1 MDKTTSKTTNNKT
14 AKKKKRTA
22 PKTTD
27 VVKNNKKRKS
37 PAKKID
43 VTNKPVSQP
52 APKPEIP
59 EVQELEPTLEPE
71 TPETTPEET
80 PEPATVEA
88 NLKQEKSVKH
98 TKKSH
103 KYFGRFVK
111 TMAFLSIIGFIAL
124 LVNVIRFNILPTKFL
139 VIIIVGMV
147 VLTALNLFLAFFK
160 KKPLLCKSISL
171 ILSLGYLFVSIFAF
185 LKINDTIN
193 FFSNFGTD
201 KNVNTYNVL
210 VANASELNEDSDL
223 TDYEI
228 QTYRDLML
236 DSTLVEEAMKNEI
249 GATAVFTDNILE
261 LFSYGLEDNNHVIS
275 LNAGT
280 YEAFLADNDIYKDQ
294 FRIIKTF
301 DVVTD
306 AEDTSGIDV
315 TKTPFAIYLSGIDT
329 RSGTL
334 PSRSLS
340 DVNIIAVINPLE
352 HKVLLVA
359 IPRDYYVHLHGTSES
374 DLPDKLT
381 HAGSTGGVALSK
393 ATLEDLLD
401 LKIDFY
407 ARVNFNFVENLVNA
421 IGGITINSDVDY
433 TFKCWTDKSCVF
445 HPGANPVDGRCA
457 LAFARERKAY
467 SSGDRHRGE
476 NQEQVIS
483 LILEKI
489 TSSSTLLANYSE
501 ILAALEG
508 TFETSFNMDDVTKFF
523 KNQLENMEPWTIENQ
538 NLDGKTG
545 GAFTYSYPAQKLSVM
560 FPDEKSIE
568 AAKKK
573 INEILGIEET
583 TEEDSTETDMEVTTK
598 P

>member
-1 MDKTTSKTTNNKT
+1 MEKTTNKTLNNKT
-14 AKKKKRTA
+14 TKKKKRTA

-27 VVKNNKKRKS
+27 IVKNNKKRKS
-37 PAKKID
+37 PTKKSTAAK
-43 VTNKPVSQP
+43 KPVSQP
-52 APKPEIP
+52 TPELEAP
-59 EVQELEPTLEPE
+59 EVQELEPTLEPK
-71 TPETTPEET
+71 TPEITSQKTH
-80 PEPATVEA
+80 EPATAET
-88 NLKQEKSVKH
+88 NLKQEESVKH

-111 TMAFLSIIGFIAL
+111 TMAFFSIIGFIAL
-124 LVNVIRFNILPTKFL
+124 LVNIIRFNILPTKFL
-139 VIIIVGMV
+139 VLIIVGMV
-147 VLTALNLFLAFFK
+147 ALTALNLFLAFFK

-236 DSTLVEEAMKNEI
+236 DSTLVEEAMKDEI

-301 DVVTD
+301 DVITD
-306 AEDTSGIDV
+306 TENTSGIDV

-329 RSGTL
+329 RSGKL

-340 DVNIIAVINPLE
+340 DVNIVAVINPLE
-352 HKVLLVA
+352 HKILLVA
-359 IPRDYYVHLHGTSES
+359 IPRDYYVHLHGTSEA

-381 HAGSTGGVALSK
+381 HAGSTGGIELSK
-393 ATLEDLLD
+393 ATIEDLLGLD
-401 LKIDFY
+401 IDFY
-407 ARVNFNFVENLVNA
+407 ARVNFNFVENLVDA

-433 TFKCWTDKSCVF
+433 DFKCWTDKSCVF
-445 HPGANPVDGRCA
+445 HPGANPVNGRCA
-457 LAFARERKAY
+457 LAFARERHAY
-467 SSGDRHRGE
+467 STGDRHRGE

-483 LILEKI
+483 LILDKI
-489 TSSSTLLANYSE
+489 TNSTTLLSNYSE

-523 KNQLENMEPWTIENQ
+523 KNQLDEMATWTVENQ

-545 GAFTYSYPAQKLSVM
+545 SAATYSYPAQKLSVM

-573 INEILGIEET
+573 INEVLGIEEP
-583 TEEDSTETDMEVTTK
+583 TEETEKSETSIAE
-598 P
+598 

>member
-1 MDKTTSKTTNNKT
+1 MEKTTNQTTSKTT
-14 AKKKKRTA
+14 KKKKRTT

-37 PAKKID
+37 PTKKNA
-43 VTNKPVSQP
+43 TTKKYVSRP
-52 APKPEIP
+52 ATELEAPA
-59 EVQELEPTLEPE
+59 VQELESPVE
-71 TPETTPEET
+71 TEISEATPEET
-80 PEPATVEA
+80 SESITTEA
-88 NLKQEKSVKH
+88 NSKQEESVKH

-124 LVNVIRFNILPTKFL
+124 LINVIRFNILPTKFL

-171 ILSLGYLFVSIFAF
+171 ILSLIYLFVSIFAF
-185 LKINDTIN
+185 FKINDTIN
-193 FFSNFGTD
+193 FFSNFGAD
-201 KNVNTYNVL
+201 KDVNTYNVL
-210 VANASELNEDSDL
+210 VANTSELNEDSDL

-236 DSTLVEEAMKNEI
+236 DSTLVEEAMKSEI
-249 GATAVFTDNILE
+249 GATAVFTENILE
-261 LFSYGLEDNNHVIS
+261 LFSYGLEDSSHVIS

-301 DVVTD
+301 DVITD
-306 AEDTSGIDV
+306 AENTSGIDV

-340 DVNIIAVINPLE
+340 DVNIVAAINPVE
-352 HKVLLVA
+352 HKILLVA
-359 IPRDYYVHLHGTSES
+359 IPRDYYVHLHGTAEGS
-374 DLPDKLT
+374 LNDKLT
-381 HAGSTGGVALSK
+381 HAGSTGGVELSK
-393 ATLEDLLD
+393 ATIEDLLD
-401 LKIDFY
+401 MKIDFY

-421 IGGITINSDVDY
+421 IGGITVNSDVDY
-433 TFKCWTDKSCVF
+433 TFKCWTNKNCVF

-483 LILEKI
+483 LILDKI
-489 TSSSTLLANYSE
+489 TNSTTLLSNYSE

-523 KNQLENMEPWTIENQ
+523 KNQLDEMATWTVESQ

-545 GAFTYSYPAQKLSVM
+545 GAATYSYPAQKLSVM

-573 INEILGIEET
+573 INEVLGIEEPAEET
-583 TEEDSTETDMEVTTK
+583 SAENADTNATE
-598 P
+598 